1 MIYLYA
7 GLILCGLLLI
17 IIMIRRLH
25 KSYSLKKEETPTGID
40 GLNRFSSEY
49 RITSREQ
56 EIIKLII
63 QGKTNKEIAGELFLS
78 TQTVKNYIHKIFKKI
93 HVKNRGQLTY
103 RIRDFYKAGLPA
115 AAEYDVNAESVPS
128 GSKGSLFPLP
138 LKKMG
143 LFLSVILIFLA
154 AVFIVWHLFNPRS
167 QESALPAESSLAIL
181 PFKDLSPQKDQE
193 YLCDGLVE
201 EIIYRLSHLD
211 ALRVPARTSSYALKG
226 KTLDI
231 KEIGSILDVEHIL
244 EGSVRKAEDKLRIT
258 VQLININNNDHIWSY
273 QYECQMEDLFVI
285 QDDISMAIIN
295 NLKINLFEN
304 GKELLTKSHTNNL
317 AAYNSYLKGQW
328 HFNRRTEDD
337 LKKAVNYYEKAV
349 ESDPGYAAAYV
360 GLANSYIIMPDYSSA
375 IIPLEAYRKSKE
387 YTLKALEI
395 NDGLAEAHAA
405 LAMNMYR
412 AEYDWEGAERQFK
425 KAIALN
431 SSIPEAHHWYAL
443 LLMQQAHF
451 DEALEKIET
460 ARKLD
465 PLSIVVNRNNGVIHY
480 YARRYD
486 QAMKELRK
494 TFELDPHFVR
504 TRYFLGKVYLQ
515 KSMFSKAL
523 SEFQKEKNNFTYWD
537 PKLEAQ
543 IGITKAR
550 MGKVEEAKTVFAAL
564 REKSISINAVNYESA
579 IICFALGEKKKGLNF
594 LWQAYKHRDPK
605 LCYLKIDPYCDS
617 VRDEP
622 EFQKLQH
629 IIGL

>member
-17 IIMIRRLH
+17 IIMISRLRKYH
-25 KSYSLKKEETPTGID
+25 SSKKEETQADIE

-49 RITSREQ
+49 QITPREQ

-78 TQTVKNYIHKIFKKI
+78 TQTVKNYIHKIFQKI
-93 HVKNRGQLTY
+93 HVNNRGQLTY
-103 RIRDFYKAGLPA
+103 RIRDFYKAGIPA
-115 AAEYDVNAESVPS
+115 AAEYDGNAESVPS
-128 GSKGSLFPLP
+128 GSKGSLFPFP

-143 LFLSVILIFLA
+143 LFLSVILFFLA
-154 AVFIVWHLFNPRS
+154 AVFIVWHLFDPGS
-167 QESALPAESSLAIL
+167 QESALPAKSSLAIL

-211 ALRVPARTSSYALKG
+211 ALRVPARTSSYAFKG

-231 KEIGSILDVEHIL
+231 KEIGRILDVEHIL

-258 VQLININNNDHIWSY
+258 VQLININNNDHIWSD
-273 QYECQMEDLFVI
+273 QYECQMEDLFAI

-304 GKELLTKSHTNNL
+304 GKELLTKSHTKNL

-349 ESDPGYAAAYV
+349 EYDPGYAAAYV

-395 NDGLAEAHAA
+395 NDALAEAHAA

-480 YARRYD
+480 YARRYN
-486 QAMKELRK
+486 QALKELRK

-515 KSMFSKAL
+515 KSMFGKAL

-564 REKSISINAVNYESA
+564 REKSTSINAVNYESA